1 MHIFANKADTI
12 MELLNL
18 RERVD
23 IATQIGESHFR
34 EFKSAFQGPSGAKT
48 PRDIK
53 EVCSDISKTLV
64 AFANADGGEL
74 FVGVEDDGT
83 ITGLQYGEDLL
94 TVLLAA
100 PKTYVLKSTPL
111 PTTKATIITYDDKK
125 VIYFSVPKGSTYVHV
140 TSDGKCL
147 KRKDLESIPISPD
160 SIQIEREEIISRE
173 YDRSF
178 VDNANITDLDTKVLN
193 AVATEFSKTIS
204 AEKYLQHLDLAEFDG
219 EKLRL
224 RKAALLLFASNPTHW
239 HPRLQVRIIK
249 VKGIELGTGKNYN
262 VIHDESI
269 NGNIISLIENAWE
282 RLRPYLTE
290 TKMSSDAIFKTQIIY
305 PDLACKEAL
314 INAIAHRDYSIEGRG
329 IEVYVFDDRLEI
341 KSPGM
346 LLSSIKISDIEK
358 KLGVHQSRNTHI
370 ARVLKDIGYMRELGE
385 GFRRIFELMETHELK
400 HPELLSENK
409 SFTVAF
415 NQKLIYSDEE
425 KIWLENF
432 QNVNLSREERAIV
445 RLGHKGSLLS
455 PKQIWDSVGIVDTD
469 VYRSYIESLRE
480 KGILASEVSKNQAI
494 LIAKKQNKDKKMIPR
509 FRIIVPGNPI
519 NVINNVSDE
528 SPLIDDSEYCK
539 LFLEGIHYECTE
551 ADLRKA
557 LDKFGYIESVRIPK
571 NSYTK
576 KSKGFA
582 FVEFSKKE
590 EADIVLNTTEPIVIK
605 GRKIR
610 IKKFAPQ
617 LK

>member
-1 MHIFANKADTI
+1 

-74 FVGVEDDGT
+74 FVGIEDDGT
-83 ITGLQYGEDLL
+83 ITGLQYDEDLIA
-94 TVLLAA
+94 TLLAA
-100 PKTYVLKSTPL
+100 PKTYVLKDTPL
-111 PTTKATIITYDDKK
+111 PTTKATIIKCDDKK

-219 EKLRL
+219 EKLKL
-224 RKAALLLFASNPTHW
+224 RKAALLLFASNPTQW

-249 VKGIELGTGKNYN
+249 VKGVELGTGKNYN

-269 NGNIISLIENAWE
+269 NGNIVSLIESAWE
-282 RLRPYLTE
+282 HLRPYLTE

-346 LLSSIKISDIEK
+346 LLSSIKISDLEK

-432 QNVNLSREERAIV
+432 QNVNLNREERAIV
-445 RLGHKGSLLS
+445 RLGHKGALLS

-480 KGILASEVSKNQAI
+480 KGILVSEVSKTQAI
-494 LIAKKQNKDKKMIPR
+494 LIARKQNKDKKMIPR
-509 FRIIVPGNPI
+509 FRIIVPGNPA
-519 NVINNVSDE
+519 NVINNISDE
-528 SPLIDDSEYCK
+528 SSLIDDSEYCK
-539 LFLEGIHYECTE
+539 LFLENIHYKCTE
-551 ADLRKA
+551 NDLKKA
-557 LDKFGYIESVRIPK
+557 LDKFGYIESVRIPQ
-571 NSYTK
+571 NHYTK
-576 KSKGFA
+576 KNKGFA

-590 EADIVLNTTEPIVIK
+590 EADVVLNNTEPIVIK
-605 GRKIR
+605 GRTIR
-610 IKKFAPQ
+610 VKKFAPQ